1 MKVSAVEDQS
11 KILIKQKG
19 KIMSVRYKAMDTFN
33 LIVQGL
39 AFSGM
44 EVMEDNA

>member
-1 MKVSAVEDQS
+1 
-11 KILIKQKG
+11 
-19 KIMSVRYKAMDTFN
+19 MSVRYTATDTLN